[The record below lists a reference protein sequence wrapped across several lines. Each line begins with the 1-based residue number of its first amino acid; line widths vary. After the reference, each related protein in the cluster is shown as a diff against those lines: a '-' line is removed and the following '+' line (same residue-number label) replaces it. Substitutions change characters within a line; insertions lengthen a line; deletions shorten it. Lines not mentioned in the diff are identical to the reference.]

1 MGLGSALGAVG
12 SVVGG
17 ILGSKSAADAQA
29 ANAAAMMQ
37 MNQLNYKHQKE
48 FAQNSIRWKVA
59 DAKAAGLHPLAAL
72 GAQGTGFSPS
82 FQMGQGQSGDD
93 YSWLGQAGQYAG
105 RAMEA
110 KMTERERAQQQA
122 LRDKDMALNLENKQ
136 LQNDLLR
143 SQIRSSEAAILRQA
157 GGIPAMPL
165 TNSTQ
170 TSGHFIKGQAQS
182 YATGE
187 TKKVPVEVAAS
198 QPGSPWQ
205 QAGHSPDTQLI
216 QTGPKSY
223 TLQMS
228 EATRNATE
236 DNFIG
241 KLQWFLRNYGGE
253 TYRNVWNN
261 FRHAPNVQLPK
272 GERWMFNPITGEY
285 SVGPVIFGDWNPRFR
300 NANSRVNWR
309 SRSYGGRF

>member
-17 ILGSKSAADAQA
+17 ILGAKSSASAQA
-29 ANAAAMMQ
+29 ANAAAMMGI
-37 MNQLNYKHQKE
+37 NALNYEHQKE

-122 LRDKDMALNLENKQ
+122 LRDKDTALNLENKQ

-165 TNSTQ
+165 TNSSQ
-170 TSGHFIKGQAQS
+170 TSGQTIQGQAQS

-198 QPGSPWQ
+198 QPSSPWQ

-216 QTGPKSY
+216 RTGKNTYS
-223 TLQMS
+223 LQMS
-228 EATRNATE
+228 DAAREATE
-236 DNFIG
+236 DNFLG
-241 KLQWFLRNYGGE
+241 KLQWYWRNYGGE
-253 TYRNVWNN
+253 TVRMLSGKHPN
-261 FRHAPNVQLPK
+261 APDIPTPAGTRWHWDPIA
-272 GERWMFNPITGEY
+272 GEFYIGPSLFSNRAPRSKAFNR
-285 SVGPVIFGDWNPRFR
+285 S
-300 NANSRVNWR
+300 VNWR